1 MQVIPATKDSLAKL
15 DQLLNSHGT
24 MVILTHDY
32 PDPDALASALLLSHL
47 CRVRYRLRTR
57 IAYGGVILRAENRT
71 MVQQLK
77 IKLTHIDDIQ
87 WHRYKL
93 IAMVDT
99 QPEFKNHGLPE
110 EITPTVVI
118 DHHKGKLPVR
128 ADFADIR
135 TNYGASATMLLEY
148 MAAAEIDIPV
158 RIATAIAYAIR
169 SETQELGRDASKA
182 DVDAYLEVYPKAN
195 KRTLSKINNPKLPKT
210 YFILLA
216 TALEKAIMFR
226 QLAHVHLGAVESP
239 ESVALIADLLLRHE
253 RMSWSLVTG
262 RYKKKM
268 FLSLRCNRG
277 NANAAKCLKQIVG
290 SQGFTG
296 GHAQI
301 AGGYIPF
308 NSHLEKDWQ
317 KLEEMITERFSTKIG
332 EGSQLEWKPFLANGL
347 KTE

>member
-1 MQVIPATKDSLAKL
+1 
-15 DQLLNSHGT
+15 
-24 MVILTHDY
+24 
-32 PDPDALASALLLSHL
+32 
-47 CRVRYRLRTR
+47 
-57 IAYGGVILRAENRT
+57 

-99 QPEFKNHGLPE
+99 QPEFKNHGLPDG
-110 EITPTVVI
+110 IKPTMVI
-118 DHHKGKLPVR
+118 DHHKGKVPVH

-148 MAAAEIDIPV
+148 IAAAELEIPA

-182 DVDAYLEVYPKAN
+182 DIDAYLEVYPKAN
-195 KRTLSKINNPKLPKT
+195 KRVLSKINHPKLPKS
-210 YFILLA
+210 YFILIV
-216 TALEKAIMFR
+216 TALERAKMFR
-226 QLAHVHLGAVESP
+226 QLALVHLGDVESP

-262 RYKKKM
+262 RYKKKL
-268 FLSLRCNRG
+268 FLSLRCNRA
-277 NANAAKCLKQIVG
+277 NANAGKCLGQIIG
-290 SQGFTG
+290 SWGYSG

-301 AGGYIPF
+301 AGGHIPF
-308 NSHLEKDWQ
+308 EPKNEKDWQ
-317 KLEEMITERFSTKIG
+317 NLEETITERFSIKVGTGKEI
-332 EGSQLEWKPFLANGL
+332 EWKSFLANGL
-347 KTE
+347 KNN